1 MYCNFSFPGKVNSF
15 TAVVRLVLLARFT
28 VHKERKEE
36 RILQQIHL
44 ANLEA
49 RDVTAD
55 LLWIKN
61 LTDIDNWSLQCGDV
75 ACFGAILNSM
85 VFGDPKS
92 LALD

>member
-55 LLWIKN
+55 LL
-61 LTDIDNWSLQCGDV
+61 
-75 ACFGAILNSM
+75 
-85 VFGDPKS
+85 
-92 LALD
+92 

>member
-1 MYCNFSFPGKVNSF
+1 MLVLPMYCNFSFPGKVNSF

-55 LLWIKN
+55 LL
-61 LTDIDNWSLQCGDV
+61 
-75 ACFGAILNSM
+75 
-85 VFGDPKS
+85 
-92 LALD
+92 

>member
-1 MYCNFSFPGKVNSF
+1 MYCNFSFLGKVNSF
-15 TAVVRLVLLARFT
+15 IAVFMLVLLGRFT

-36 RILQQIHL
+36 TVLQQICL

-49 RDVTAD
+49 RDLTAD

-61 LTDIDNWSLQCGDV
+61 LTGIDNWSLQCGDV
-75 ACFGAILNSM
+75 ACFGAILNLV

-92 LALD
+92 SALD